1 MSLVLDALK
10 SSAQPSLVE
19 KSFADE
25 AESMIPWDKL
35 EAGKSL
41 WKSEYDVARPYPHV
55 VIDGLWDEWVLDRI
69 IAEFP
74 ARGKRDW
81 IDYDTVNEMKQTSRG
96 LYGLKPFTQLFL
108 LQVCSPR
115 FLNWVGEITN
125 IQGITPDPLYHGGG
139 LHESVTGG
147 HLNVHADWTKHP
159 VLPLARQC
167 NMIIYLN
174 KDWQADWGGDLG
186 LFDPVTKECGAT
198 VSPVFNRT
206 VIFPTTSETLHGFP
220 SPIRCPADRTRQSVS
235 LFYWNRDQDAI
246 KSAEN
251 INFLPGRQYTKTRAF
266 LRSCTPP
273 IAFTLRDQLVRLL
286 NHKK

>member
-1 MSLVLDALK
+1 MSLVLDAPK
-10 SSAQPSLVE
+10 HSAQPSGIE
-19 KSFADE
+19 RGFSETTE
-25 AESMIPWDKL
+25 AIIPWDRL
-35 EAGKSL
+35 EAGKAL
-41 WKSEYDVARPYPHV
+41 WRSEYLAGKPYSHV

-74 ARGKRDW
+74 AKGKRDW
-81 IDYDTVNEMKQTSRG
+81 IDYDTVNEIKQTSRG

-115 FLNWVGEITN
+115 FLQWVSDVTGVPEI
-125 IQGITPDPLYHGGG
+125 IPDPLYHGGG
-139 LHESVTGG
+139 LHESSTGG

-167 NMIIYLN
+167 NMIVYLN
-174 KDWQADWGGDLG
+174 KDWGSDWGGDLG
-186 LFDPVTKECGAT
+186 LFDNETKECGAT
-198 VSPVFNRT
+198 VAPLYNRT

-220 SPIRCPADRTRQSVS
+220 SPIRCPVDRTRQSVS
-235 LFYWNRDQDAI
+235 LFYWNRDQEAI

-251 INFLPGRQYTKTRAF
+251 INFLPGRQYTRTRAF

-273 IAFTLRDQLVRLL
+273 IAFTLRDQLVGLL
-286 NHKK
+286 KGKK